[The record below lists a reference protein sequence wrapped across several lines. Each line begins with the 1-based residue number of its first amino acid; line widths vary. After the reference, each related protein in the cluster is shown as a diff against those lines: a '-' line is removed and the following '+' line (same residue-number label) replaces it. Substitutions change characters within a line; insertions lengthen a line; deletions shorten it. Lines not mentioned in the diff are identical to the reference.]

1 MLYRKGED
9 TNCKQKKKKIKNN
22 KNKHGTQNVLKR
34 DLGWWSFK

>member
-9 TNCKQKKKKIKNN
+9 TNCKQKKKIKNN

>member
-9 TNCKQKKKKIKNN
+9 TNCKQTKKNN

>member
-1 MLYRKGED
+1 MLYRKGEVQ
-9 TNCKQKKKKIKNN
+9 TANKQKNN

>member
-9 TNCKQKKKKIKNN
+9 TNCKQKKKKKNN